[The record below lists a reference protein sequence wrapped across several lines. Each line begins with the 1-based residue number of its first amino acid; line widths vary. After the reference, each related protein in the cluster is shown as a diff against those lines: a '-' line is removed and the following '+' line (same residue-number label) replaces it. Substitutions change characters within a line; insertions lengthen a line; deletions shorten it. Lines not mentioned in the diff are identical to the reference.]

1 MALVEHGR
9 RADATVKNMLLHS
22 REGSGELR
30 EVELNAVAEESLTWP
45 TMARGPKI
53 RAST

>member
-30 EVELNAVAEESLTWP
+30 EVELNAVAEESLNLACHG
-45 TMARGPKI
+45 ARTEI